1 MREINNPVGA
11 GLLAKAVFQST
22 SSVTDWTLSR
32 ASPLPQGGGVQAG
45 YSVTSGI
52 LRGAMKYI
60 QVSARKYIAG
70 ISVNS
75 TV

>member
-1 MREINNPVGA
+1 M
-11 GLLAKAVFQST
+11 LAKAVDQST
-22 SSVTDWTLSR
+22 SMLNDRPLSR

-60 QVSARKYIAG
+60 QVSAMKYIAG
-70 ISVNS
+70 IRVNS